1 MHTPYGILYYTTHPN
16 SRNRGGATNPPF
28 SEIPASLPPD
38 FLPSSVKQPV
48 NLNLIVTYSYIY
60 IQWLQSYVHSQGQ
73 LLPFDHSLPH
83 LSNRVDSLFPL
94 LERLEVDLLNCLERV
109 LRVVK
114 FLPSKSARR
123 QAGREVIRPQA
134 RMRPG

>member
-1 MHTPYGILYYTTHPN
+1 MLQCILLPQITH
-16 SRNRGGATNPPF
+16 NRGGATNPLT

-48 NLNLIVTYSYIY
+48 NLNLIVIHPYTY
-60 IQWLQSYVHSQGQ
+60 IQWHQSYVHSQGQ

-83 LSNRVDSLFPL
+83 LSNRVDLLFPL
-94 LERLEVDLLNCLERV
+94 SERLEVDLLNCLERV

-123 QAGREVIRPQA
+123 QAGREVIRTQA
-134 RMRPG
+134 RMRLRRR